1 MREMFANAVLI
12 LGGNLGDR
20 KELLRLAVNFISK
33 MSRLTSVSAIY
44 ETQAW
49 GNVAQKSFL
58 NQVIEIETDFSP
70 EKLLEH
76 IHEIEQKLGRN
87 RTEIW
92 ADRTMDI
99 DILYFGDQVID
110 TPDLTV
116 PHRYMAERKFV
127 LVPLAEILPGF
138 VHPILGKSTS
148 ELLES
153 CKDPCQVTRFQ
164 EK

>member
-1 MREMFANAVLI
+1 MFAKAVLI

-20 KELLRLAVNFISK
+20 KELLRLAVDFISK
-33 MSRLTSVSAIY
+33 KSLLNSISAIY

-58 NQVIEIETDFSP
+58 NQVIEIETGFSA

-87 RTEIW
+87 RTETW
-92 ADRTMDI
+92 GDRTMDI

-127 LVPLAEILPGF
+127 LVPLAEILPDF
-138 VHPILGKSTS
+138 VHPVLGKSTS

>member
-1 MREMFANAVLI
+1 MFAKAVLI

-20 KELLRLAVNFISK
+20 KELLIQAVDFISK
-33 MSRLTSVSAIY
+33 KSRLTSISAIY

-70 EKLLEH
+70 EKLLDH

-92 ADRTMDI
+92 GDRTMDI

-116 PHRYMAERKFV
+116 PHRYLAERKFV
-127 LVPLAEILPGF
+127 LVPLAEIMPDL
-138 VHPILGKSTS
+138 VHPILGKSTLQ
-148 ELLES
+148 LLES
-153 CKDPCQVTRFQ
+153 CKDTCQVTRFQ

>member
-1 MREMFANAVLI
+1 MFAKAVLI

-20 KELLRLAVNFISK
+20 KELLRRAVDFISK
-33 MSRLTSVSAIY
+33 KNLLISISDIY

-76 IHEIEQKLGRN
+76 IHEIEQELGRN

-92 ADRTMDI
+92 GDRTMDI
-99 DILYFGDQVID
+99 DILYFEDQVIN
-110 TPDLTV
+110 TPDLMI
-116 PHRYMAERKFV
+116 PHRYLSERKFV
-127 LVPLAEILPGF
+127 LVPLAEILPDF
-138 VHPILGKSTS
+138 LHPILGKSTIQ
-148 ELLES
+148 LLES
-153 CKDPCQVTRFQ
+153 CTDPCQVTRFL

>member
-1 MREMFANAVLI
+1 MFAKAVLI

-20 KELLRLAVNFISK
+20 KELLIQAVDFISK
-33 MSRLTSVSAIY
+33 KSRLTSISAIY

-58 NQVIEIETDFSP
+58 NQVIEIETVFSA
-70 EKLLEH
+70 EKLLDH

-92 ADRTMDI
+92 GDRTMDI

-116 PHRYMAERKFV
+116 PHRYMAVRKFV
-127 LVPLAEILPGF
+127 LVPLAEILPDF
-138 VHPILGKSTS
+138 VHPVLGKSTS

-164 EK
+164 ES

>member
-58 NQVIEIETDFSP
+58 NQVIEIETDFPP

-110 TPDLTV
+110 APHLTV
-116 PHRYMAERKFV
+116 PHRYLAERKFV
-127 LVPLAEILPGF
+127 LVPLAEILPDF
-138 VHPILGKSTS
+138 VHPVLGKSTS
-148 ELLES
+148 QLLES
-153 CKDPCQVTRFQ
+153 CTDPCQVIRFL
-164 EK
+164 

>member
-1 MREMFANAVLI
+1 MFAKAVLI

-20 KELLRLAVNFISK
+20 KELLIQAVDFISK
-33 MSRLTSVSAIY
+33 KSRLTSISAIY

-58 NQVIEIETDFSP
+58 NQVIEIETVFSA
-70 EKLLEH
+70 EKLLDH

-92 ADRTMDI
+92 GDRTMDI

-116 PHRYMAERKFV
+116 PHRYMAVRKFV
-127 LVPLAEILPGF
+127 LVPLAEILPDF
-138 VHPILGKSTS
+138 VHPVLGKSTS